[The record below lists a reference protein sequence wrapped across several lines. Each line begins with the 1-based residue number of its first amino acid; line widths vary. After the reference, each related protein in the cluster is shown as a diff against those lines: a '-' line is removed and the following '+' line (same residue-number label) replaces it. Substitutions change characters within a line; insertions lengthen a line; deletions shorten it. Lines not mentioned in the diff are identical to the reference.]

1 MAEPAPATEN
11 NEARRI
17 EMLRAAAEL
26 ICERG
31 FGDTRIADVAKRAG
45 VSSALVIYYFGT
57 RDRLLVDALRFSE
70 ESFYEAAEKM
80 LAEVTSLRERL
91 SLLIKWTC
99 VPEADNEIPGAW
111 GLWFDLWAQAFRHD
125 EVRAGRVELDARW
138 RRMIVDAIKSAEASD
153 ELDVEVDA
161 RLFALEF
168 SALLDGLS
176 IQVAL
181 DDPEVDSDLAYKLAM
196 RFAERELNLPP
207 VKTPAR
213 PRSRLER
220 RRAELFGLV
229 SATGS
234 EIGLALLRCST
245 LTASWVQTH
254 VTAAPGRWVT
264 DAGPDMLGTSTIN
277 LDGAPTSTCTWVER
291 PEIHHLR
298 HRAADRVVPLA
309 HW

>member
-31 FGDTRIADVAKRAG
+31 FGETRIADVAKRAG

-80 LAEVTSLRERL
+80 LAEVTSLRERI
-91 SLLIKWTC
+91 SLLVKWTC

-153 ELDVEVDA
+153 EIDVDVDA

-181 DDPEVDSDLAYKLAM
+181 DDPEVDSDLAYRLAM
-196 RFAERELNLPP
+196 RFAERELSLPQVP
-207 VKTPAR
+207 NQRAGRKPAK
-213 PRSRLER
+213 
-220 RRAELFGLV
+220 AKK
-229 SATGS
+229 
-234 EIGLALLRCST
+234 
-245 LTASWVQTH
+245 
-254 VTAAPGRWVT
+254 
-264 DAGPDMLGTSTIN
+264 D
-277 LDGAPTSTCTWVER
+277 
-291 PEIHHLR
+291 
-298 HRAADRVVPLA
+298 
-309 HW
+309 